1 MKKKICIL
9 GSTGSIGL
17 TTLKIV
23 KENKDLLDVKLLSTN
38 KNTKKLL
45 KQIKEFNVKD
55 VIISNEKA
63 YTNFKRKYFKLNIF
77 KNIEEFKKKN
87 KNVKFDYTMSSISGL
102 DGLKPTLDIIPYSKK
117 IAIANKES
125 IICGWNLILKLLKK
139 HNVKFIPVDSEH
151 FSIWSLLKNNN
162 YDLIKN
168 IYITAS
174 GGPFLNW
181 SLNKINSAKPKDA
194 LRHPNWNMGKKI
206 SIDSAT
212 MMNKVFEIIE
222 AQRIF
227 ELPQKKFKILIH
239 EKSYIHSIVEFR
251 NGIVKL
257 LAHSTNM
264 KIPISNSIFEDK
276 KFKFNNDRI
285 NFTNLS
291 NLNFKKIDS
300 KKFPSVKILKIVSK
314 NISLLETVLVSANDE
329 LVELYLKNKIRF
341 QDINIFLRKI
351 LNYKK
356 FRNLRNKTPKNI
368 DEIIK
373 LNSYVRLKTRELC
386 I

>member
-63 YTNFKRKYFKLNIF
+63 YTNFKRKYFKLNVF

-194 LRHPNWNMGKKI
+194 LRHPNWNMGNKI

>member
-63 YTNFKRKYFKLNIF
+63 YTNFKRKYFKLNVF

-102 DGLKPTLDIIPYSKK
+102 DGLKPTLEIIPYSKK